1 MMEGMKIYI
10 TETNSSIEVNPNFPV
25 DFFTFVPPDSAK
37 LVERFAPPGRN
48 RVDRVQKSELIGRPA
63 GNFILKD
70 IDGNT
75 VTLADFEGKVII
87 LDFWATW
94 CGPCVKQMP
103 EYVTLQ
109 ENFAGRGATIIGI
122 SVDEKAETVRKFAKQ
137 HNLNFPLLMADHK
150 VKHDYGEITAI
161 PTTFV
166 IDKKGTIRYRYVGAP
181 PDKLAFQKHL
191 EKLLA
196 EK

>member
-1 MMEGMKIYI
+1 M
-10 TETNSSIEVNPNFPV
+10 
-25 DFFTFVPPDSAK
+25 
-37 LVERFAPPGRN
+37 
-48 RVDRVQKSELIGRPA
+48 DRVQKSELIGRPA

-75 VTLADFEGKVII
+75 VTLADFIGKVII

-94 CGPCVKQMP
+94 CAPCVKQMP

-109 ENFAGRGATIIGI
+109 KNYAARGATVIGI
-122 SVDEKAETVRKFAKQ
+122 SVDEKAETVRKFAKK
-137 HNLNFPLLMADHK
+137 HKLNFPLLMADHSR
-150 VKHDYGEITAI
+150 VKREYGGITAI

-166 IDKKGTIRYRYVGAP
+166 IDKKGVIRYRYVGAP

-191 EKLLA
+191 EELLA